1 MNREIK
7 ATQPVM
13 PDMETYMKEIRSIW
27 ETKILTNNGE
37 KTDKFK
43 KMLAAYTGCSN
54 LDLFVNG
61 HLALMTAIWAM
72 ELEGEVITSPF
83 TFVSTTNA
91 IVQSGLTPVF
101 GDIDDSYNLSP
112 ESIEQLITDRTCAI
126 VTPHIFGIPCDV
138 ERIEKIARKYDLKVI
153 YDGAQAFGTRI
164 KGKSISGFGDIT
176 MFSLHAIKVFNSI
189 EGGILFYQEGE
200 LHRRFELYRNFGISY
215 GELGSDVDV
224 VGMNGKMNEF
234 QAAMGIV
241 NLPGLDEEIRKRKR
255 LAELYCEC
263 LKDVSGIQTY
273 SYRGDIDYNY
283 AYFPVKVT
291 EEYGM
296 TRDELWMR
304 LKEKGIGTRKLYDK
318 LTCDF
323 KCYKDR
329 GYGRKT
335 EYADRVKKMALDL
348 PMYGSLGEEEVQ
360 YVCNIINREK
370 KLMVREL
377 DLNALGEK
385 LYKNKNNIYGAGD
398 NGRVI
403 YELLNKKGIT
413 IFAFY
418 DDDETRWGEGYCGKI
433 ILSKE
438 EFEKSDKR
446 RTNIFISSMYTQ

>member
-1 MNREIK
+1 MDREIK

-13 PDMETYMKEIRSIW
+13 PEMEKYIDEIRSIW
-27 ETKILTNNGE
+27 DTKILTNNGE
-37 KTDKFK
+37 KTDKLK
-43 KMLAAYTGCSN
+43 KMLADYTRCRN

-61 HLALMTAIWAM
+61 HTALMIGIQAM

-101 GDIDDSYNLSP
+101 GDIDESYNLSP
-112 ESIEQLITDRTCAI
+112 ESIEQLVTDKTCAI

-138 ERIEKIARKYDLKVI
+138 ERIEQIAGKYGLKVI
-153 YDGAQAFGTRI
+153 YDGAQAFGTKI

-189 EGGILFYQEGE
+189 EGGILFYQEEG
-200 LHRRFELYRNFGISY
+200 LHKKLEQYRNFGITY
-215 GELGSDVDV
+215 GELESDVDL

-263 LKDVSGIQTY
+263 LKDVPGIQTY
-273 SYRGDIDYNY
+273 PYREDIDYNY

-296 TRDELWMR
+296 TRDEVWLK

-323 KCYKDR
+323 RCYKDR
-329 GYGRKT
+329 GYVRQTG
-335 EYADRVKKMALDL
+335 YADQVKKIALDL
-348 PMYGSLGEEEVQ
+348 PMYGGLGEEEIR
-360 YVCNIINREK
+360 YTCDAI
-370 KLMVREL
+370 
-377 DLNALGEK
+377 
-385 LYKNKNNIYGAGD
+385 
-398 NGRVI
+398 
-403 YELLNKKGIT
+403 KGI
-413 IFAFY
+413 
-418 DDDETRWGEGYCGKI
+418 
-433 ILSKE
+433 
-438 EFEKSDKR
+438 R
-446 RTNIFISSMYTQ
+446 R